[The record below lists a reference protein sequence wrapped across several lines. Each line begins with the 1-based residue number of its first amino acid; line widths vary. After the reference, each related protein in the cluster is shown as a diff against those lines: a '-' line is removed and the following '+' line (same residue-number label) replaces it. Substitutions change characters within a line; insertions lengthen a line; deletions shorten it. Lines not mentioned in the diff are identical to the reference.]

1 MWVQSALQIDFQNLK
16 LIMQLEK
23 WTKPESSN
31 SMPIFNWL
39 LKIYLNIFKIQNE
52 LEKGHPD
59 HYF

>member
-1 MWVQSALQIDFQNLK
+1 
-16 LIMQLEK
+16 MQLEK